1 MKTLI
6 HHLKQFYIYS
16 LMFASVGFAA
26 CEDENR
32 QDMTPEIGEGEA
44 TPTITMYTP
53 TTGGKSTSLTLY
65 GTHFGTDLDN
75 IRVTVNGV
83 DAEVTGALGNIITAN
98 VQRGSGS
105 GPVKV
110 YIGQGEAAQE
120 LTYKTEFEYSQSPIV
135 STYIGSYVPSAKT
148 EKKEGT
154 LMEAVLWRPGS
165 IAFDK
170 EGALY
175 IVEDDDGDKYYDRDI
190 RIAKNNQVATFL
202 REGGTGGTVSRMMNI
217 AFSLDGN
224 TLFLSNDANGDGNAH
239 VATMPWSNDT
249 HQYDAANLSAIW
261 SVTPSLKNGVT
272 NVGVHPVT
280 GEIFSVA
287 HGNAMI
293 YKYDPEQNTMVA
305 TGVRLPDAE
314 GKNAAK
320 VKIRC
325 ILFDKAGTT
334 VYMSSQEKDVI
345 YKGDYDMSTGEFSNL
360 HIWVGQYGQAGFTE
374 GQGNEAKLE
383 EPCQMDLD
391 EEGNIYVAVRKKHR
405 IAKITPDGMLTN
417 YTGTGTSGTTDGPL
431 DKAQFNHPEGVQFG
445 PDGALYISDY
455 WNHKIRKIEKD

>member
-1 MKTLI
+1 
-6 HHLKQFYIYS
+6 
-16 LMFASVGFAA
+16 
-26 CEDENR
+26 
-32 QDMTPEIGEGEA
+32 
-44 TPTITMYTP
+44 
-53 TTGGKSTSLTLY
+53 
-65 GTHFGTDLDN
+65 
-75 IRVTVNGV
+75 
-83 DAEVTGALGNIITAN
+83 
-98 VQRGSGS
+98 
-105 GPVKV
+105 
-110 YIGQGEAAQE
+110 
-120 LTYKTEFEYSQSPIV
+120 
-135 STYIGSYVPSAKT
+135 
-148 EKKEGT
+148 
-154 LMEAVLWRPGS
+154 MEAGLWKPGS

-175 IVEDDDGDKYYDRDI
+175 IVEDDDRDI

-202 REGGTGGTVSRMMNI
+202 RGDGTGGTVFRMMNI
-217 AFSLDGN
+217 AFSSDGN
-224 TLFLSNDANGDGNAH
+224 TLFLSNDANASGNAH
-239 VATMPWSNDT
+239 IATMPWSNDT
-249 HQYDAANLSAIW
+249 QQYDAANLSAIW
-261 SVTPSLKNGVT
+261 SVTPSLENGVT

-280 GEIFSVA
+280 GEVFSVA

-305 TGVRLPDAE
+305 TGVQLPDAA
-314 GKNAAK
+314 GKNASK

-334 VYMSSQEKDVI
+334 VYMSSQNKHVI
-345 YKGDYDMSTGEFSNL
+345 YKGDYDMSKGEFSNL
-360 HIWVGQYGQAGFTE
+360 HIWVGQYDTKGFTE

-417 YTGTGTSGTTDGPL
+417 YTGTGLSGTTDGTL
-431 DKAQFNHPEGVQFG
+431 DKAQFNHPEGLQFG

>member
-6 HHLKQFYIYS
+6 LHLKRFSIYS

-53 TTGGKSTSLTLY
+53 TAGGKSTSLTLY

-83 DAEVTGALGNIITAN
+83 DAEVTGALGNIITAK

-110 YIGQGEAAQE
+110 YLGQGEAALE

-135 STYIGSYVPSAKT
+135 STYIGSYVPSAIK

-154 LMEAVLWRPGS
+154 LMEAVLWQPGS

-175 IVEDDDGDKYYDRDI
+175 IVEDDSKKEGYRDI
-190 RIAKNNQVATFL
+190 RIAKNNRVATFL
-202 REGGTGGTVSRMMNI
+202 RGDGAGGTVFRMMNI

-224 TLFLSNDANGDGNAH
+224 TLFLSNDANGSGNAH
-239 VATMPWSNDT
+239 IATMPWSNDT
-249 HQYDAANLSAIW
+249 HQYDAADLSAIW
-261 SVTPSLKNGVT
+261 SITESLKNGVT

-280 GEIFSVA
+280 GEVFSVA

-305 TGVRLPDAE
+305 TGVQLPDAA

-360 HIWVGQYGQAGFTE
+360 HIWVGQYEKAGFTE

-391 EEGNIYVAVRKKHR
+391 EEGNIYVAVRRKHR

-431 DKAQFNHPEGVQFG
+431 DKAQFNHPEGVQLG

>member
-6 HHLKQFYIYS
+6 HHLKRFSIYS
-16 LMFASVGFAA
+16 LMFASICFVA

-44 TPTITMYTP
+44 TPKITMYTP
-53 TTGGKSTSLTLY
+53 PAGGKSTSLTIY
-65 GTHFGTDLDN
+65 GTQFGTDLEH

-110 YIGQGEAAQE
+110 YLGQGEAMQE

-135 STYIGSYVPSAKT
+135 STYIGSYVPAAKT

-154 LMEAVLWRPGS
+154 LMEAVLWKPGS

-175 IVEDDDGDKYYDRDI
+175 IVEDDDRDI

-202 REGGTGGTVSRMMNI
+202 RGDGTGGTVFRMMNI

-224 TLFLSNDANGDGNAH
+224 TLFLSNDANASGNAH
-239 VATMPWSNDT
+239 IATMLWNKDT

-261 SVTPSLKNGVT
+261 SITPSLGNGVT

-280 GEIFSVA
+280 GEVFSVA

-305 TGVRLPDAE
+305 TGMQLPDAA
-314 GKNAAK
+314 GKNASK

-360 HIWVGQYGQAGFTE
+360 HVWVGQYEKAGFTE

>member
-6 HHLKQFYIYS
+6 LHLKRFSIYS
-16 LMFASVGFAA
+16 LMFASIGFVA

-44 TPTITMYTP
+44 TPKITMYTP
-53 TTGGKSTSLTLY
+53 TAGGKSTSLTLY

-135 STYIGSYVPSAKT
+135 STYIGSYVPSEKT

-154 LMEAVLWRPGS
+154 LMEAGLWKPGS
-165 IAFDK
+165 I
-170 EGALY
+170 
-175 IVEDDDGDKYYDRDI
+175 
-190 RIAKNNQVATFL
+190 
-202 REGGTGGTVSRMMNI
+202 
-217 AFSLDGN
+217 
-224 TLFLSNDANGDGNAH
+224 FLSNDANASGNAH
-239 VATMPWSNDT
+239 IATMPWSNDT

-261 SVTPSLKNGVT
+261 SVTPSLENGVT

-280 GEIFSVA
+280 GEVFSVA

-293 YKYDPEQNTMVA
+293 YKYDPEQNTMVT
-305 TGVRLPDAE
+305 TGQQLPDAD
-314 GKNAAK
+314 GKNASK

-345 YKGDYDMSTGEFSNL
+345 YKGDYDMSKGEFSNL
-360 HIWVGQYGQAGFTE
+360 HIWVGQYDTKGFTD

-417 YTGTGTSGTTDGPL
+417 YTGTGLSGTTDGTL
-431 DKAQFNHPEGVQFG
+431 DKAQFNHPEGLQFG

>member
-6 HHLKQFYIYS
+6 HHLKRFSIYS
-16 LMFASVGFAA
+16 LMFASICFVA

-44 TPTITMYTP
+44 TPKITMYTP
-53 TTGGKSTSLTLY
+53 TAGGKSTSLTLY
-65 GTHFGTDLDN
+65 GTHFGTDLEH

-110 YIGQGEAAQE
+110 YLGQGEAMQE

-135 STYIGSYVPSAKT
+135 STYIGSYVPAAKT

-154 LMEAVLWRPGS
+154 LMEAVLWKPGS

-175 IVEDDDGDKYYDRDI
+175 IVEDDDRDI

-202 REGGTGGTVSRMMNI
+202 RGDGTGGTVFRMMNI

-224 TLFLSNDANGDGNAH
+224 TLFLSNDANASGNAH
-239 VATMPWSNDT
+239 IATMLWNKDT

-261 SVTPSLKNGVT
+261 SITPSLGNGVT

-280 GEIFSVA
+280 GEVFSVA

-293 YKYDPEQNTMVA
+293 YKYDLEQNTMVA
-305 TGVRLPDAE
+305 TGMQLPDAA
-314 GKNAAK
+314 GKNASK

-360 HIWVGQYGQAGFTE
+360 HVWVGQYEKAGFTE

>member
-6 HHLKQFYIYS
+6 LHLKRFSIYS

-53 TTGGKSTSLTLY
+53 TAGGKSTSLTLY

-110 YIGQGEAAQE
+110 YIGQGEAALE

-154 LMEAVLWRPGS
+154 LMEAVLWKPGS

-175 IVEDDDGDKYYDRDI
+175 IVEDDDRDI

-202 REGGTGGTVSRMMNI
+202 RGDEADGSVLNI

-224 TLFLSNDANGDGNAH
+224 TLFLSNDANASGSAH
-239 VATMPWSNDT
+239 IVTMPWNNDT

-261 SVTPSLKNGVT
+261 SVTPSLGNGVT

-293 YKYDPEQNTMVA
+293 YKYDEKQNTMVA
-305 TGVRLPDAE
+305 TGVQLPDAE

-345 YKGDYDMSTGEFSNL
+345 YKGDYDISTREFSNL

-445 PDGALYISDY
+445 PDGALYISEY

>member
-6 HHLKQFYIYS
+6 HHLKRFSIYS
-16 LMFASVGFAA
+16 LMFASICFVA

-44 TPTITMYTP
+44 TPKITMYTP
-53 TTGGKSTSLTLY
+53 TAGGKSTSLTLY
-65 GTHFGTDLDN
+65 GTHFGTDLEH

-110 YIGQGEAAQE
+110 YLGQGETMQE

-135 STYIGSYVPSAKT
+135 STYIGSYVPAAKT

-154 LMEAVLWRPGS
+154 LMEAVLWKPGS

-175 IVEDDDGDKYYDRDI
+175 IVEDADRDI

-202 REGGTGGTVSRMMNI
+202 RGDGTGGTVFRMMNI

-224 TLFLSNDANGDGNAH
+224 TLFLSNDANASGNAH
-239 VATMPWSNDT
+239 IATMLWNKDT

-261 SVTPSLKNGVT
+261 SITPSLGNGVT

-280 GEIFSVA
+280 GEVFSVA

-305 TGVRLPDAE
+305 TGMQLPDAA
-314 GKNAAK
+314 GKNASK

-360 HIWVGQYGQAGFTE
+360 HVWVGQYEKAGFTE
-374 GQGNEAKLE
+374 GQRNEAKLE

>member
-6 HHLKQFYIYS
+6 HHLKRFSIYS
-16 LMFASVGFAA
+16 LMFASICFVA

-44 TPTITMYTP
+44 TPKITMYTP
-53 TTGGKSTSLTLY
+53 TAGGKSTSLTLY
-65 GTHFGTDLDN
+65 GTHFGTDLEH

-110 YIGQGEAAQE
+110 YLGQGEAMQE

-135 STYIGSYVPSAKT
+135 STYIGSYVPAAKT

-154 LMEAVLWRPGS
+154 LMEAVLWKPGS

-175 IVEDDDGDKYYDRDI
+175 IVEDDDRDI

-202 REGGTGGTVSRMMNI
+202 RGDGTGGTVFRMMNI

-224 TLFLSNDANGDGNAH
+224 TLFLSNDANASGNAH
-239 VATMPWSNDT
+239 IATMLWNKDT

-261 SVTPSLKNGVT
+261 SITPSLGNGVT

-280 GEIFSVA
+280 GEVFSVA

-305 TGVRLPDAE
+305 TGVQLPDAE
-314 GKNAAK
+314 DKNAAK

-360 HIWVGQYGQAGFTE
+360 HVWVGQYENAGFAE

>member
-6 HHLKQFYIYS
+6 LHLKRFSIYS
-16 LMFASVGFAA
+16 QMFASVGFAA

-53 TTGGKSTSLTLY
+53 TAGGKSTSLTLY

-110 YIGQGEAAQE
+110 YIGQGEAALE

-154 LMEAVLWRPGS
+154 LMEAVLWKPGS

-175 IVEDDDGDKYYDRDI
+175 IVEDDDRDI

-202 REGGTGGTVSRMMNI
+202 RGDEADGSVFRMMNI

-224 TLFLSNDANGDGNAH
+224 TLFLSNDANASGSAH
-239 VATMPWSNDT
+239 IVTMPWNNDT

-261 SVTPSLKNGVT
+261 SVTPSLGNGVT

-293 YKYDPEQNTMVA
+293 YKYDEKQNTMVA
-305 TGVRLPDAE
+305 TGVQLPDAE

-345 YKGDYDMSTGEFSNL
+345 YKGDYDISTREFSNL

-445 PDGALYISDY
+445 PDGALYISEY

>member
-6 HHLKQFYIYS
+6 HHLKRFSIYS
-16 LMFASVGFAA
+16 LMFASICFVA

-44 TPTITMYTP
+44 TPKITMYTP
-53 TTGGKSTSLTLY
+53 TAGGKSTSLTLY
-65 GTHFGTDLDN
+65 GTHFGTDLEH

-110 YIGQGEAAQE
+110 YLGQGEAMQE

-135 STYIGSYVPSAKT
+135 STYIGSYVPAAKT

-154 LMEAVLWRPGS
+154 LMEAVLWKPGS

-175 IVEDDDGDKYYDRDI
+175 IVEDDDRDI

-202 REGGTGGTVSRMMNI
+202 RGDGTGGTVFRMMNI

-224 TLFLSNDANGDGNAH
+224 TLFLSNDANASGNAH
-239 VATMPWSNDT
+239 IATMLWNKDT

-261 SVTPSLKNGVT
+261 SITPSLGNGVT

-280 GEIFSVA
+280 GEVFSVA

-305 TGVRLPDAE
+305 TGVQLPDAA
-314 GKNAAK
+314 GKNASK

-360 HIWVGQYGQAGFTE
+360 HVWVGQYENAGFAE

>member
-6 HHLKQFYIYS
+6 HHLKRFSIYS
-16 LMFASVGFAA
+16 LMFASICFVA

-44 TPTITMYTP
+44 TPKITMYTP
-53 TTGGKSTSLTLY
+53 TAGGKSTSLTLY
-65 GTHFGTDLDN
+65 GTHFGTDLEH

-110 YIGQGEAAQE
+110 YLGQGEAMQE

-135 STYIGSYVPSAKT
+135 STYIGSYVPAAKT

-154 LMEAVLWRPGS
+154 LMEAVLWKPGS

-175 IVEDDDGDKYYDRDI
+175 IVEDDDRDI

-202 REGGTGGTVSRMMNI
+202 RGDGTGGTVFRMMNI

-224 TLFLSNDANGDGNAH
+224 TLFLSNDANASGNAH
-239 VATMPWSNDT
+239 IATMLWNKDT

-261 SVTPSLKNGVT
+261 SITPSLGNGVT

-280 GEIFSVA
+280 GEVFSVA

-305 TGVRLPDAE
+305 TGMQLPDAA
-314 GKNAAK
+314 GKNASK

-345 YKGDYDMSTGEFSNL
+345 YKGDYDMSTVEFSNL
-360 HIWVGQYGQAGFTE
+360 HVWVGQYEKAGFTE

>member
-6 HHLKQFYIYS
+6 HHLKRFSIYS
-16 LMFASVGFAA
+16 LMFASICFVA

-44 TPTITMYTP
+44 TPKITMYTP
-53 TTGGKSTSLTLY
+53 TAGGKSTSLTLY
-65 GTHFGTDLDN
+65 GTHFGTDLEH

-110 YIGQGEAAQE
+110 YLGQGEAMQE

-135 STYIGSYVPSAKT
+135 STYIGSYVPAAKT

-154 LMEAVLWRPGS
+154 LMEAVLWKPGS

-175 IVEDDDGDKYYDRDI
+175 IVEDDDRDI

-202 REGGTGGTVSRMMNI
+202 RGDGTGGTVFRMMNI

-224 TLFLSNDANGDGNAH
+224 TLFLSNDANASGNAH
-239 VATMPWSNDT
+239 IATMLWNKDT

-261 SVTPSLKNGVT
+261 SITPSLGNGVT

-280 GEIFSVA
+280 GEVFSVA

-305 TGVRLPDAE
+305 TGMQLPDAA
-314 GKNAAK
+314 GKNASK

-360 HIWVGQYGQAGFTE
+360 HVWVGQYEKAGFTE

-445 PDGALYISDY
+445 SDGALYISDY

>member
-6 HHLKQFYIYS
+6 HHLKRFSIYS
-16 LMFASVGFAA
+16 LMFASICFVA

-44 TPTITMYTP
+44 TPKITMYTP
-53 TTGGKSTSLTLY
+53 TAGGKSTSLTLY
-65 GTHFGTDLDN
+65 GTHFGTDLEH

-110 YIGQGEAAQE
+110 YLGQGETMQE

-135 STYIGSYVPSAKT
+135 STYIGSYVPAAKT

-154 LMEAVLWRPGS
+154 LMEAVLWKPGS

-175 IVEDDDGDKYYDRDI
+175 IVEDDDRDI

-202 REGGTGGTVSRMMNI
+202 RGDGTGGTVFRMMNI

-224 TLFLSNDANGDGNAH
+224 TLFLSNDANASGNAH
-239 VATMPWSNDT
+239 IATMLWNKDT

-261 SVTPSLKNGVT
+261 SITPSLGNGVT

-280 GEIFSVA
+280 GEVFSVA

-305 TGVRLPDAE
+305 TGMQLPDAA
-314 GKNAAK
+314 GKNASK

-360 HIWVGQYGQAGFTE
+360 HVWVGQYEKAGFTE
-374 GQGNEAKLE
+374 GQRNEAKLE

-445 PDGALYISDY
+445 SDGALYISDY

>member
-6 HHLKQFYIYS
+6 HHLKRFSIYS
-16 LMFASVGFAA
+16 LMFASICFVA

-44 TPTITMYTP
+44 TPKITMYTP
-53 TTGGKSTSLTLY
+53 TAGGKSTSLTLY
-65 GTHFGTDLDN
+65 GTHFGTDLEH

-110 YIGQGEAAQE
+110 YLGQGEAMQE

-135 STYIGSYVPSAKT
+135 STYIGSYVPAAKT

-154 LMEAVLWRPGS
+154 LMEAVLWKPGS

-175 IVEDDDGDKYYDRDI
+175 IVEDDDRDI

-202 REGGTGGTVSRMMNI
+202 RGDGTGGTVFRMMNI

-224 TLFLSNDANGDGNAH
+224 TLFLSNDANASGNAH
-239 VATMPWSNDT
+239 IATMLWNKDT

-261 SVTPSLKNGVT
+261 SITPSLGNGVT

-280 GEIFSVA
+280 GEVFSVA

-305 TGVRLPDAE
+305 TGMQLPDAA
-314 GKNAAK
+314 GKNASK

-360 HIWVGQYGQAGFTE
+360 HVWVGQYEKAGFTE

-417 YTGTGTSGTTDGPL
+417 YTGTGTSCTTDGPL